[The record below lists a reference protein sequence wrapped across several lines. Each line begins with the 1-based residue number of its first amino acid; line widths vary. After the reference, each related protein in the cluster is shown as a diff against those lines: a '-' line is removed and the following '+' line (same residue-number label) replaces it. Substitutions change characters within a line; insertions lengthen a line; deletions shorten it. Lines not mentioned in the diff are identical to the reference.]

1 MLTFKIFYTD
11 KVKDNKLRHLEN
23 IAHGHG
29 RVGKAVHEERLEQ
42 SLRVVKRPAS
52 TSQSETL
59 TSHMRHVFIEMH
71 VSCVLLNGKVS
82 GSSSSA
88 CAVNYRRARV
98 EQQIYEQRSSVLG
111 EENLE

>member
-1 MLTFKIFYTD
+1 M
-11 KVKDNKLRHLEN
+11 
-23 IAHGHG
+23 
-29 RVGKAVHEERLEQ
+29 HEERLEQ

-59 TSHMRHVFIEMH
+59 MSHMRRVFTSMQ
-71 VSCVLLNGKVS
+71 VSCDLLNGKVS
-82 GSSSSA
+82 RSSSSA
-88 CAVNYRRARV
+88 RAVNYRRAGV